1 MIVSKV
7 YNDSICALKE
17 GRKDDRQVL
26 SSLYSIFKNKMIEL
40 RTNTLSD
47 EESLKLIQKFIKTLD
62 DEILAF
68 TQAKR
73 DDKVIILNKQ
83 KTLIL
88 KYLPKMLS
96 EDEIKNEILNLPDRT
111 IPNVM
116 KHFKTNFAGKVDMKL
131 VNTILK
137 TL

>member
-40 RTNTLSD
+40 RVNTLSD